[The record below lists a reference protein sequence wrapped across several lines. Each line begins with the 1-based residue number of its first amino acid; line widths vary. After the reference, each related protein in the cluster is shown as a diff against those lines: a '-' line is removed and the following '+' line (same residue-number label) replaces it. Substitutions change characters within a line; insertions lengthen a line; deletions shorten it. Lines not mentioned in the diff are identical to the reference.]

1 MIYHHNRHLHQQH
14 ALLAYSACM
23 AVPQIQIIICTLF
36 VITTTNILVV
46 TMNTVITA
54 GIMIFFQLKLL
65 QMMEENSTGIVIDLY
80 QVRLIS

>member
-1 MIYHHNRHLHQQH
+1 MIYRYNHHLHQQH
-14 ALLAYSACM
+14 ALLAYSAM

-36 VITTTNILVV
+36 VITTIIILVV
-46 TMNTVITA
+46 TMNPVITA

-65 QMMEENSTGIVIDLY
+65 QMMEENSTGIVIDLH